1 MEDLFKLVRVQI
13 IIVGL
18 YFVCKLMRV
27 QFLYTDSPELL
38 KTFLLSFPNFCEGV
52 VGVLILT
59 AIGLYL
65 NQKTK
70 FNNPTIYITATILA
84 SIYVI
89 TQEFK
94 IHDLG
99 GRNIYDP
106 NDVVFSIIGLLVG
119 LGIVFKISPEIKRNA
134 T

>member
-1 MEDLFKLVRVQI
+1 MEDLFKVVRVLI
-13 IIVGL
+13 IIV
-18 YFVCKLMRV
+18 
-27 QFLYTDSPELL
+27 
-38 KTFLLSFPNFCEGV
+38 
-52 VGVLILT
+52 
-59 AIGLYL
+59 GLYL